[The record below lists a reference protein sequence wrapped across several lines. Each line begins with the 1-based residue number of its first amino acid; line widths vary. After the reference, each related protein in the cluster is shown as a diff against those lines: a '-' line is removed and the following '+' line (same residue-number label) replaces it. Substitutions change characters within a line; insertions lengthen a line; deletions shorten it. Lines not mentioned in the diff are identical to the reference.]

1 MGTSMKTDVKFNK
14 LSLTVLLSLGL
25 TLTACDK
32 DSNRTEA
39 TADKTAVAAA
49 ETKTATESS
58 SKASAEK
65 NQSEVTY
72 NIWNKEDSAGDLKVK
87 QDGNFYNAK
96 LKMGW
101 NNRRIETEETIEV
114 NEQGFIV
121 NQEIKGI
128 SAFGAPID
136 EKFSYTDGKSVWKSL
151 NESGQAESKG
161 DQFYVPIDGTGVS
174 NSLLVKALSKDPD
187 NKIELLPAGTAS
199 LVKLDTVTLT
209 NGTEKKDVH
218 LIGIA
223 GFGFTPNFAWYDDD
237 YNFFATDGGGWFG
250 IIPEGWGREHL
261 EQLSNIQK
269 KADNDYLKDLAQ
281 KHTHTVN
288 DPILIINANYVDVNS
303 GELVEGQNIMLT
315 DGKISMIGKSVPKL
329 AANSPFKT
337 IDAKGKTL
345 IPGLWDMHGHL
356 SKSDGLLNMP
366 AGVTNVRDMGN
377 THDNITAIER
387 MSEANEIIG
396 ADVYRSGFMDRESPY
411 AMKMGKTVDSL
422 ESAKAAV
429 DWYADNDYPQIK
441 TYSSME
447 PQWVKP
453 LAEHI
458 HSKGMRLSGHIPA
471 FMTAEEAVDA
481 GFDEIQHINMLFLNF
496 LGKNVDTRQ
505 RLRFTM
511 VGEKAGELD
520 LDSKEVTDFIAK
532 LKEKGTVID
541 PTLMVFRWLLQAKA
555 GVVNPEMQDIY
566 EHLPVTVSRG
576 FKTAVLDIKDHER
589 DAYNKSTEAL
599 SAMVKKLHDGGV
611 QIVPGTDNI
620 AGFSLHRELIT
631 YADAGISNADVLK
644 LGTIDSARVVGADKT
659 NGSIEQGKQADIVF
673 IDGNPLEDMN
683 NLRKVSLVI
692 KGKNL
697 YKPDEIYQAIGVK
710 PFTSSMAI
718 PK

>member
-1 MGTSMKTDVKFNK
+1 MKAKFGVKRLSVAVLMGLSIAACNSGDNVSDADNASATVAQVKTNEENIK
-14 LSLTVLLSLGL
+14 
-25 TLTACDK
+25 A
-32 DSNRTEA
+32 TEA
-39 TADKTAVAAA
+39 SSEA
-49 ETKTATESS
+49 ESS
-58 SKASAEK
+58 K
-65 NQSEVTY
+65 SEVTY
-72 NIWNKEDSAGDLKVK
+72 NIWNKEDSAGNLNVK
-87 QDGNFYNAK
+87 QDGNFIDAK

-101 NNRRIETEETIEV
+101 NNRRIETEESIEV

-121 NQEIKGI
+121 SQEIKGI

-136 EKFSYTDGKSVWKSL
+136 EKFSYTDGQAVWKSL
-151 NESGQAESKG
+151 NEEGQAASDG

-187 NKIELLPAGTAS
+187 NKIELLPAGSAS
-199 LVKLDTVTLT
+199 LVKLDSVTLD
-209 NGTEKKDVH
+209 NGTEKKQVH

-261 EQLSNIQK
+261 EQLSEMQK
-269 KADNDYLKDLAQ
+269 KADNQYLKELAQ
-281 KHTHTVN
+281 KLTHTIN
-288 DPILIINANYVDVNS
+288 DPILISHANYVDVNT
-303 GELVEGQNIMLT
+303 GELIEDQNIVIQ
-315 DGKISMIGKSVPKL
+315 DGKISMIGKMWPKL
-329 AANSPFKT
+329 ANGKV
-337 IDAKGKTL
+337 INAKGKTL

-356 SKSDGLLNMP
+356 QKSDGLLNIP

-422 ESAKAAV
+422 ESAKEAV
-429 DWYADNDYPQIK
+429 DWYAENGYPQIK

-447 PQWVKP
+447 PEWIKP
-453 LAEHI
+453 LADHI
-458 HSKGMRLSGHIPA
+458 HSKGMKLSGHIPA

-496 LGKNVDTRQ
+496 MGNIDTRK

-511 VGEKAGELD
+511 VGEQAGEID

-576 FKTAVLDIKDHER
+576 FKTAVLDIKDEER
-589 DAYNKSTEAL
+589 DAYNKSTAAL

-620 AGFSLHRELIT
+620 AGFSLHRELID
-631 YADAGISNADVLK
+631 YAEAGISNADVLK

-659 NGSIEQGKQADIVF
+659 NGSIEEGKQADLVF
-673 IDGNPLEDMN
+673 IDGNPLENMN
-683 NLRKVSLVI
+683 DLRKVSLVI
-692 KGKNL
+692 KGNNL

-710 PFTSSMAI
+710 PFTTSMEI

>member
-1 MGTSMKTDVKFNK
+1 MIMSFRGNKISMAVILG
-14 LSLTVLLSLGL
+14 LSL
-25 TLTACDK
+25 TLTACDNSK
-32 DSNRTEA
+32 QD
-39 TADKTAVAAA
+39 TASKVESSPAQAA
-49 ETKTATESS
+49 EENPTQSS
-58 SKASAEK
+58 QAAEQIK
-65 NQSEVTY
+65 QSSFTY
-72 NIWNKEDSAGDLKVK
+72 NIYNKEDTAGNLQVE
-87 QDGNFYNAK
+87 QDGNFINAK
-96 LKMGW
+96 LKLGW
-101 NNRRIETEETIEV
+101 NNRRIESEESVQV
-114 NEQGFIV
+114 NEQGYVV

-136 EKFSYTDGKSVWKSL
+136 EVFTYADGKAVWKSL
-151 NESGQAESKG
+151 NEQGEADSAG
-161 DQFYVPIDGTGVS
+161 DEFYVPIDGTGIT
-174 NSLLVKALSKDPD
+174 NTLLVKALAKDPD
-187 NKIELLPAGTAS
+187 NKISLLPAGTAS
-199 LVKLDTVTLT
+199 LVKLDTVTLD

-223 GFGFTPNFAWYDDD
+223 GFGFTPDFAWYDDD
-237 YNFFATDGGGWFG
+237 YNFFGTDGGGWFG
-250 IIPEGWGREHL
+250 VIPEGWGREHL
-261 EQLSNIQK
+261 EQLSELQK
-269 KADNDYLKDLAQ
+269 KADNQYLTELAQ
-281 KHTHTVN
+281 KLTHTAKSA
-288 DPILIINANYVDVNS
+288 ILVTNVNYVDVNS
-303 GELVEGQNIMLT
+303 GELVSGQQILIE
-315 DGKISMIGKSVPKL
+315 DGKISKISESLSAPDGAMQ
-329 AANSPFKT
+329 

-356 SKSDGLLNMP
+356 SKSDGLLNIP

-429 DWYADNDYPQIK
+429 DWYAENGYPQIK

-447 PQWVKP
+447 PEWVKP

-496 LGKNVDTRQ
+496 LGKNVDTRK

-520 LDSKEVTDFIAK
+520 LDSKEVNDFIAK
-532 LKEKGTVID
+532 LRDKGTVID

-576 FKTAVLDIKDHER
+576 FKTAVLDIKDEER
-589 DAYNKSTEAL
+589 EAYNKSTAAL

-620 AGFSLHRELIT
+620 AGFSLHQELID
-631 YADAGISNADVLK
+631 YAQAGISNADVLK

-659 NGSIEQGKQADIVF
+659 NGSIEEGKQADLVF
-673 IDGNPLEDMN
+673 VDGNPLEDMN
-683 NLRKVSLVI
+683 ALRKVALVI
-692 KGKNL
+692 KGQNL
-697 YKPDEIYQAIGVK
+697 YKPDEIHQAIGVK
-710 PFTSSMAI
+710 PFTQSIDIS
-718 PK
+718 K

>member
-1 MGTSMKTDVKFNK
+1 MSSHFKFNK
-14 LSLTVLLSLGL
+14 LALALAVSLSM
-25 TLTACDK
+25 TLTACNN
-32 DSNRTEA
+32 DS
-39 TADKTAVAAA
+39 
-49 ETKTATESS
+49 ESKS
-58 SKASAEK
+58 SKANEAVPAATNSEQL
-65 NQSEVTY
+65 QSEVVEQEAPKTSEVTF
-72 NIWNKEDSAGDLKVK
+72 NIWNKEDSAGTLNVK
-87 QDGNFYNAK
+87 QEGNLVNAK
-96 LKMGW
+96 LQMGW
-101 NNRRIETEETIEV
+101 NNRRIETEESIEI

-121 NQEIKGI
+121 NQQIKGI
-128 SAFGAPID
+128 SAFGAPVD
-136 EKFSYTDGKSVWKSL
+136 EQFSYTDGNAVWKSL
-151 NESGQAESKG
+151 NESGQAESDGK
-161 DQFYVPIDGTGVS
+161 QFYVPIDGTGAS

-209 NGTEKKDVH
+209 NGDIQKDVH

-250 IIPEGWGREHL
+250 IIPEGWEREHL
-261 EQLSNIQK
+261 EKLSEVQK
-269 KADNDYLKDLAQ
+269 KADNQYLKDLAQ
-281 KHTHTVN
+281 KLTHPIN
-288 DPILIINANYVDVNS
+288 DPILITHANYVDVNT
-303 GELVEGQNIMLT
+303 GELIKDQNIVVQ
-315 DGKISMIGKSVPKL
+315 DGKISAIGKFWPKL
-329 AANSPFKT
+329 ENGKVINAE
-337 IDAKGKTL
+337 GKTL

-356 SKSDGLLNMP
+356 SKSDGLLNIP

-429 DWYADNDYPQIK
+429 DWYADNNYPQIK

-447 PQWVKP
+447 PEWVQP

-505 RLRFTM
+505 RLRFTL

-555 GVVNPEMQDIY
+555 GVINPEMADIY
-566 EHLPVTVSRG
+566 DHLPVTVSRG
-576 FKTAVLDIKDHER
+576 FKTAVLNIKDEER

-599 SAMVKKLHDGGV
+599 SAMVKKLHEGGV

-620 AGFSLHRELIT
+620 AGFSLHRELIS
-631 YADAGISNADVLK
+631 YAEAGISNADVLK

-659 NGSIEQGKQADIVF
+659 NGSIEEGKQADLVF
-673 IDGNPLEDMN
+673 IDGNPLENMSD
-683 NLRKVSLVI
+683 LRKVSLVI

-697 YKPDEIYQAIGVK
+697 YKPDEIYNAIGVK
-710 PFTSSMAI
+710 SFTESMTI
-718 PK
+718 PD